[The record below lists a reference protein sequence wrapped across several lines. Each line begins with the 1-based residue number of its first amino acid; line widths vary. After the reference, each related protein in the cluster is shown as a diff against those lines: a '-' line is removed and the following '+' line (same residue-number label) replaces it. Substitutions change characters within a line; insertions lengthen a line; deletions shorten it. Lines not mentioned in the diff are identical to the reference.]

1 MINAPNLLTV
11 LRLLSVPVLAV
22 CLFIDGGTSTLW
34 RDVAAIV
41 FVMASLTDFADGALA
56 RRWNQ
61 VTRFGRIM
69 DPIADKALVGVAL
82 IGLAL
87 LGDLAWWI
95 VIVIMVREIVV
106 TLVRSRVSV
115 PVRGLGKAKTVAQLV
130 AITMYLAVMPG
141 LPWWQAVAQIAMA
154 VAVVLTVVTG
164 VLYLRQA
171 VRA

>member
-1 MINAPNLLTV
+1 MMNAPNLLTM

-22 CLFIDGGTSTLW
+22 CLFIDDGTSTLW

-41 FVMASLTDFADGALA
+41 FVLASLTDFADGALA
-56 RRWNQ
+56 RRWDQ

-95 VIVIMVREIVV
+95 VIVILVREVAV
-106 TLVRSRVSV
+106 TIVRSRVFI

-130 AITMYLAVMPG
+130 AIAMYLAVMPG
-141 LPWWQAVAQIAMA
+141 LPWWQPVAQLVMA